1 YCAFIACFKAIWG
14 GFVIF
19 FKNRICVQT
28 LLGITLFQFTHRVE
42 LNMLCI
48 RSLSLLPIY
57 PLPEFPYARLSLSQI
72 YEISLEVSMDSVAY

>member
-1 YCAFIACFKAIWG
+1 MGRFCD
-14 GFVIF
+14 F
-19 FKNRICVQT
+19 FSKNRICVQT